1 MKEKYLQIY
10 LVENYIFI
18 VMIIGTFFVA
28 AMKSAVDSFLKR
40 QFVIS
45 RWNNKEQ
52 WNKWIFRN
60 NIRFIFKHFIRI

>member
-45 RWNNKEQ
+45 R
-52 WNKWIFRN
+52 
-60 NIRFIFKHFIRI
+60 